1 MISFSSI
8 PQNPLPISPA
18 QLCVSTRVLAFMT
31 KHFQVPIE
39 ITKKEIQVHI
49 KTYESNFSI

>member
-39 ITKKEIQVHI
+39 ITKKEIQIHI